1 MASGAKRDSRR
12 SERESEMETLSGGA
26 SRRAWHREWIRRPW
40 LREGLIVTAFFVV
53 WGAWW
58 IHSARLQGE
67 AVRDIRRL
75 RGVVVYADDLPF
87 QEPFA
92 PILWLERRFGHDYT
106 STVAQVNLGGKRIE
120 PRDVSCL
127 AALSGLRALWLHDT
141 EIDDDGLSAL
151 AGHRRL
157 EELSLRSTRI
167 TNAGLASLAKLERL
181 EFLYLNDTAISD
193 SGLAHLQQLTS
204 LKTLD
209 LARTRVTAVGVRKLS
224 QALPET
230 RIIY

>member
-1 MASGAKRDSRR
+1 MA
-12 SERESEMETLSGGA
+12 
-26 SRRAWHREWIRRPW
+26 
-40 LREGLIVTAFFVV
+40 AFFTA
-53 WGAWW
+53 WAGWW

-67 AVRDIRRL
+67 AVRDIRRV
-75 RGVVVYADDLPF
+75 RGIVVYADDMPF

-106 STVAQVNLGGKRIE
+106 STVAQVNLGGKRIKSQ
-120 PRDVSCL
+120 DLNCL
-127 AALSGLRALWLHDT
+127 ANLSGLRALWLHNT
-141 EIDDDGLSAL
+141 EIDDDGLSVL

-193 SGLAHLQQLTS
+193 SGLAHLKQLTS

-224 QALPET
+224 QALPEA
-230 RIIY
+230 RINY